1 MAALVQR
8 LVASGAAYQTASLV
22 SAGLGALLLPVYTRA
37 LTPAD
42 YGLAETLLTYLILAS
57 IPLRMGLQ
65 EAFVRFWF
73 DDEDP
78 ERRRHVAKIASGSV
92 LITTTIAALVALAF
106 AGPLSELLLDERD
119 ATLFAFGLLGLW
131 SFSNLEVAYAM
142 LRVEER
148 RRTYL
153 IASLINVGLTIAL
166 TVVLVVGLDAGARG
180 YVAGNYVASALVLV
194 GLWWLLRDKVG
205 FALGGLRPLLRFG
218 GPTIPADMAVFALNV
233 VDRAYLLQTQGKA
246 AAGVYA
252 VSVKLS
258 TAVIVAV
265 RGFQLAWPP
274 LAYSIADDDE
284 ARRFYARVTTWY
296 VVVVGFVVAALTLLG
311 HWLVVLLAAPD
322 FREAEEALAW
332 VALGWAG
339 YGLFLVFVVIAGRAK
354 VTVTQ
359 LPAALAGL
367 VINVGLLVVLVEPLG
382 IAGAGIALGAS
393 YVAMMIV
400 LGLLTRRSFHVPFEW
415 ARLAHAIAVLAG
427 IAVAGELLLP
437 DEGLLGFA
445 CRTIVLGTIPLAL
458 ALTSFAR
465 PDERAML
472 RALRGGALGRAST
485 AFKRS

>member
-1 MAALVQR
+1 MQR
-8 LVASGAAYQTASLV
+8 LLASGAAYQTASVV
-22 SAGLGALLLPVYTRA
+22 SAGLAALLLPIYTRA

-57 IPLRMGLQ
+57 IPLRLGLG

-78 ERRRHVAKIASGSV
+78 AHRRRVARIATGSV
-92 LITTTIAALVALAF
+92 LVTSTVASLLALAF

-119 ATLFAFGLLGLW
+119 ATLFGFGVLGLW
-131 SFSNLEVAYAM
+131 AFTNLEIAYAL

-148 RRTYL
+148 RREYL
-153 IASLINVGLTIAL
+153 MASLTNVALTIAL
-166 TVVLVVGLDAGARG
+166 TLVLVVGLDTGARG
-180 YVAGNYVASALVLV
+180 YVAGNYVASAAVLLA
-194 GLWWLLRDKVG
+194 LWWINREHFG
-205 FALGGLRPLLRFG
+205 FRVSGIRPLLHFG
-218 GPTIPADMAVFALNV
+218 APTIPADMAVFALNV

-252 VSVKLS
+252 VSVKLA

-274 LAYSIADDDE
+274 LAYSITDDE
-284 ARRFYARVTTWY
+284 DARRFYARVTTWFI
-296 VVVVGFVVAALTLLG
+296 VVVGSVVAGLTLLG
-311 HWLVVLLAAPD
+311 RWLVKLLAAP
-322 FREAEEALAW
+322 EYQAAHEALPW
-332 VALGWAG
+332 VALGWAC

-367 VINVGLLVVLVEPLG
+367 VLNGVLLVLLVDPLG

-393 YVAMMIV
+393 YLLMMLV
-400 LGLLTRRSFHVPFEW
+400 LGALTRRTFHVPFE
-415 ARLAHAIAVLAG
+415 ARRIAHAIAILAG

-437 DEGLLGFA
+437 DEGLAGFLLRSLA
-445 CRTIVLGTIPLAL
+445 LSAIPLLFL
-458 ALTSFAR
+458 ATRFVR
-465 PDERAML
+465 PDELALL
-472 RALRGGALGRAST
+472 RRLSRRP
-485 AFKRS
+485 